1 MSEGTPTKQLP
12 RWVDPRKFAQQCVN
26 LAGIVPEEDLQRL
39 QDASYKRAPSQ
50 IDADL
55 QFFSDEEGRRCLG
68 GKLTATLLLE
78 CQRCLEPYELTIA
91 TEVHLAV
98 VWDEIQAQAL
108 PKTLDPWI
116 VGEEGDLHSVLE
128 EELLLALPAIALHGY
143 ECVDASVFSVGDEA
157 EVSQASAERKNPF
170 GVLAS
175 LMPDK
180 QKSD

>member
-12 RWVDPRKFAQQCVN
+12 KWVDPRKFALQCVK
-26 LAGIVPEEDLQRL
+26 LVGIVPEEGSPRL
-39 QDASYKRAPSQ
+39 QDASYKGTSSQ
-50 IDADL
+50 IYADL
-55 QFFSDEEGRRCLG
+55 QFFCDEEGRRCLG
-68 GKLTATLLLE
+68 GKLTTTLLLE

-116 VGEEGDLHSVLE
+116 IDEEGDLHSALE
-128 EELLLALPAIALHGY
+128 EELLLALPAVALHDY

-157 EVSQASAERKNPF
+157 EVNRVDAERKNPF
-170 GVLAS
+170 SVLAS
-175 LMPDK
+175 LKPEE